1 MDYMRNNNPNRTDNL
16 KYHYRGYQEGI
27 EIGEIY
33 NDRIVGFVYTFSL
46 KYSTKKEALRYSM
59 TVLKNI
65 SLSKR
70 LHHA

>member
-1 MDYMRNNNPNRTDNL
+1 MRNNNPNRTDNL
-16 KYHYRGYQEGI
+16 KYHYCGYREGI

-33 NDRIVGFVYTFSL
+33 NDRNVGFVYWFAL
-46 KYSTKKEALRYSM
+46 KHSSKKEAFRYSA

-65 SLSKR
+65 CLSKR